1 AIKLTEC
8 FLAQRFFSH
17 SFLPREAYTF
27 WRMRKT
33 AMTHIEVKAKLGN
46 AVVSREHGEKMR
58 LLLERAIANGS
69 PPVVVDFAGMQI
81 TSVSF
86 FDESFGVLAKKYGE
100 ELLREKVKF

>member
-1 AIKLTEC
+1 
-8 FLAQRFFSH
+8 
-17 SFLPREAYTF
+17 
-27 WRMRKT
+27 
-33 AMTHIEVKAKLGN
+33 MTRIEVKNQLGN
-46 AVVSREHGEKMR
+46 DLVSREHGEKMR

-100 ELLREKVKF
+100 DVLMSKIRLEEIDPFDLALVRDIVSSRARETKKKLGKQPAR